1 MSKYSKDETMD
12 RNRPGYG
19 HANSWVTLIN
29 PIISSAVLLSALH
42 KHPLAVA
49 IGRTVM
55 LKLDRGLA

>member
-1 MSKYSKDETMD
+1 MN
-12 RNRPGYG
+12 RNRLGYG
-19 HANSWVTLIN
+19 HANSGVTLIN

-49 IGRTVM
+49 LRRTVM

>member
-1 MSKYSKDETMD
+1 MD

-42 KHPLAVA
+42 KHPLAIA